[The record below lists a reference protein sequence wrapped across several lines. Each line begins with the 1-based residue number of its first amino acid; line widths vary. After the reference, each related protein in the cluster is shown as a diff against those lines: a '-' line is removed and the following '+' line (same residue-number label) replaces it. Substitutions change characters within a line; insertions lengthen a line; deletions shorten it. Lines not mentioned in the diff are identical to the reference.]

1 MGKAGKGKAG
11 CGCLI
16 FALVACMVLAGAL
29 VHPISLR
36 IMAGRFRHED
46 KVVPCDAIF
55 VPRIPE
61 DKNGEVY
68 TEAFREYW
76 AGDGKAIY
84 VEDDRLF
91 GLGMKDIVGRMA
103 RERGIKED
111 AVHAL
116 SVEGDDAAKARAVRA
131 GSKRQG
137 IKKVVLVVPGYASKR
152 YQLLYSPAGEDDSM
166 LVLVKPVSV
175 SYFKTE
181 QWWSDDS
188 SRALMGREFYRMALF
203 YVKGFK
209 HDEKGDGG
217 KK

>member
-29 VHPISLR
+29 VHPFSLR

-76 AGDGKAIY
+76 AGDGKAIW

-131 GSKRQG
+131 ALQEAGDQKGR
-137 IKKVVLVVPGYASKR
+137 PGRAR
-152 YQLLYSPAGEDDSM
+152 LCVEEIPTALQPGGRGRFDARPGEAGER
-166 LVLVKPVSV
+166 LV
-175 SYFKTE
+175 F
-181 QWWSDDS
+181 
-188 SRALMGREFYRMALF
+188 
-203 YVKGFK
+203 
-209 HDEKGDGG
+209 
-217 KK
+217 